1 VFLFWT
7 QFEHNLDQKY
17 NLVLHLCNSHCGKN
31 VTLTTIREIL
41 GALFFFQSKKI
52 WRGHVVKE
60 AFLGYK
66 CWYKRRVALPRQCFC
81 VVGRGQSWYSA
92 RATLFVFFKTF
103 FAQIFDL

>member
-1 VFLFWT
+1 MKCDINATVL
-7 QFEHNLDQKY
+7 HKY
-17 NLVLHLCNSHCGKN
+17 NTYCGRNKA
-31 VTLTTIREIL
+31 LTTIREIL

-66 CWYKRRVALPRQCFC
+66 CWYKRRVALPRQRFC
-81 VVGRGQSWYSA
+81 VVGRGLSWYSA

-103 FAQIFDL
+103 FAQIFDYTLKKS